1 MLNTNNFKSLIWNGG
16 KYDLNRERNDNRE
29 GFADTGKGLYREI
42 PALFLRGEGYRLKG
56 FVQDTAKQGA
66 GAL

>member
-1 MLNTNNFKSLIWNGG
+1 MILTEK
-16 KYDLNRERNDNRE
+16 EM
-29 GFADTGKGLYREI
+29 TTVYREV